1 MKLVTEYPEFWEIY
15 QEIAEFAKKPE
26 ALMGIFSE
34 ELRIMDR
41 YTELEMLKYSEM
53 EAAEWKTKATVLEG
67 KNTELKGENTELK
80 GKNTELK
87 GEITDLK
94 DANTELKDKNTKLQD
109 AISEKDKLIAQ
120 LQAQLAAQS
129 RD

>member
-1 MKLVTEYPEFWEIY
+1 
-15 QEIAEFAKKPE
+15 
-26 ALMGIFSE
+26 MGIFSE

-87 GEITDLK
+87 GEIT
-94 DANTELKDKNTKLQD
+94 ELKGT
-109 AISEKDKLIAQ
+109 ISEKDKLIAR

-129 RD
+129 ENESDN